1 MTDLMPNAPSCK
13 DVGTANS
20 YAWLEQISQMN
31 RQICMV
37 TNTDL
42 NVEFISQ
49 YTLDFLER
57 EFDLTDIPSPLPYKL
72 VIRHMAQ
79 NGCFGDGNVEDII
92 QALTSRN
99 EVQLTALPQ
108 TSDELDIMTPSGCRI
123 HVKQTVMDDGRLL
136 LVGNDISEEYIEEHA
151 LRLALDSSR
160 SGYGFYNL
168 ETRTFKIHGDILR
181 DSFRLDGFGNITM
194 ENMMKTLHPDD
205 YEKCFEGWTQ
215 GLSSGKPWELTYRL
229 IRDDG
234 RIVWTNCQFTP
245 QVTKDGKFSNV
256 ICFFRDVTN
265 TIRVQNELRQVTERT
280 QDTLKAKNAFIG
292 RLSHEMRTPM
302 NAVIGIADALVHHHG
317 TPVTKPKLELIQ
329 TSAHNILR
337 ILDETLQ
344 HAKLEEHKVELNP
357 RPAPPSKCVE
367 SLCQLWEEKAI
378 ENGIKLSYQIDEN
391 VPSQIIFDDFRFEQC
406 LNNLLSNAIKFTAG
420 GEIKVIQ
427 TVVEQEQQRYLITAI
442 KDNGIGMTPEQQE
455 NIFTAF
461 TQADRSISGRFGGT
475 GLGMSITKNIIELMG
490 GRISV
495 NSVLGEGSVFALSL
509 PIGTVFPSQ
518 KPESVTEDPAKTSKA
533 VNRSLVE
540 TLLEENAPEPTEYD
554 SLRVLVVDDNPTNH
568 LVMKSL
574 LESVVGEIV
583 TANNGV
589 QAIQVLENE
598 TVDLVFMDIHMPI
611 MDGIEATL
619 AIRGCDEAFTDIPI
633 VALTADPQ
641 YQQKRLCK
649 NIGMDG
655 ALAKPVRLNDLL
667 EEIDK
672 ILEARK
678 DLNQAAA

>member
-1 MTDLMPNAPSCK
+1 M
-13 DVGTANS
+13 
-20 YAWLEQISQMN
+20 
-31 RQICMV
+31 
-37 TNTDL
+37 
-42 NVEFISQ
+42 
-49 YTLDFLER
+49 
-57 EFDLTDIPSPLPYKL
+57 
-72 VIRHMAQ
+72 
-79 NGCFGDGNVEDII
+79 
-92 QALTSRN
+92 
-99 EVQLTALPQ
+99 
-108 TSDELDIMTPSGCRI
+108 
-123 HVKQTVMDDGRLL
+123 
-136 LVGNDISEEYIEEHA
+136 
-151 LRLALDSSR
+151 
-160 SGYGFYNL
+160 
-168 ETRTFKIHGDILR
+168 
-181 DSFRLDGFGNITM
+181 
-194 ENMMKTLHPDD
+194 
-205 YEKCFEGWTQ
+205 
-215 GLSSGKPWELTYRL
+215 
-229 IRDDG
+229 
-234 RIVWTNCQFTP
+234 
-245 QVTKDGKFSNV
+245 
-256 ICFFRDVTN
+256 
-265 TIRVQNELRQVTERT
+265 
-280 QDTLKAKNAFIG
+280 
-292 RLSHEMRTPM
+292 
-302 NAVIGIADALVHHHG
+302 
-317 TPVTKPKLELIQ
+317 
-329 TSAHNILR
+329 
-337 ILDETLQ
+337 Q

-391 VPSQIIFDDFRFEQC
+391 VPPQIIFDDFRFEQC
-406 LNNLLSNAIKFTAG
+406 LNNLLSNAIKFAAG

-427 TVVEQEQQRYLITAI
+427 TAVEQEQQRHLITAI

-455 NIFTAF
+455 KIFTAF

-495 NSVLGEGSVFALSL
+495 NSTPGQGSVFALSL
-509 PIGTVFPSQ
+509 PIETVTPYQSAE
-518 KPESVTEDPAKTSKA
+518 PVTEDPAKTSKA

-568 LVMKSL
+568 LVMKTL

-649 NIGMDG
+649 NIGMNG

-678 DLNQAAA
+678 GANQAAA

>member
-1 MTDLMPNAPSCK
+1 
-13 DVGTANS
+13 
-20 YAWLEQISQMN
+20 MN
-31 RQICMV
+31 RQLFMV
-37 TNTDL
+37 TNTNL
-42 NVEFISQ
+42 YVEFISQ
-49 YTLDFLER
+49 YTLDFLDR
-57 EFDLTDIPSPLPYKL
+57 EFGLTDIPSPLPYKL
-72 VIRHMAQ
+72 VIRHLAQ

-92 QALTSRN
+92 EALTSRN
-99 EVQLTALPQ
+99 EAQLTALPQ

-136 LVGNDISEEYIEEHA
+136 LIGNDISEEHIEEHA
-151 LRLALDSSR
+151 LKLALDSSS
-160 SGYGFYNL
+160 SGYGIYNL
-168 ETRTFKIHGDILR
+168 ETQTFKIHGDILR
-181 DSFRLDGFGNITM
+181 DTFHLDGFGNITM
-194 ENMMKTLHPDD
+194 ESMMKILHPDD

-229 IRDDG
+229 IRDDK
-234 RIVWTNCQFTP
+234 RVVWTNCHFTP
-245 QVTKDGKFSNV
+245 QVTKEGQFSNV

-280 QDTLKAKNAFIG
+280 QNTLKAKNAFIG

-302 NAVIGIADALVHHHG
+302 NAVIGIADALVNHHS
-317 TPVTKPKLELIQ
+317 TPVTKPKLDLIQ
-329 TSAHNILR
+329 TSAQNILR

-391 VPSQIIFDDFRFEQC
+391 VPPQIIFDDFRFEQC
-406 LNNLLSNAIKFTAG
+406 LNNLLSNAIKFAAG

-427 TVVEQEQQRYLITAI
+427 TAVEQEQQRHLITAI

-455 NIFTAF
+455 KIFTAF

-495 NSVLGEGSVFALSL
+495 NSTPGQGSVFALSL
-509 PIGTVFPSQ
+509 PIETVTPYQSAE
-518 KPESVTEDPAKTSKA
+518 PVTEDPAKTSKA

-568 LVMKSL
+568 LVMKTL

-589 QAIQVLENE
+589 QAIQVLENK

-649 NIGMDG
+649 NIGMNG

-678 DLNQAAA
+678 GANQAAA